1 MIAIMEMEISVM
13 AIFMSTRNS
22 SKLLSEVVAEIESD
36 KEKFIG
42 QDIEAFFN
50 RMRYELIDKEIGE
63 FSKKWCLPFEDVKY
77 EVYNFKDGNL
87 ANENSLKSKIDYDRY
102 KEMVENLCLSLHL
115 GEKWLRIL
123 KIILWERFPL
133 YYNYN

>member
-102 KEMVENLCLSLHL
+102 KEMVEKPVPKFTLRREMVEGFKNNLMGEVSSLL
-115 GEKWLRIL
+115 
-123 KIILWERFPL
+123 
-133 YYNYN
+133 

>member
-1 MIAIMEMEISVM
+1 MIAIMKMEISVM

-63 FSKKWCLPFEDVKY
+63 FSKK
-77 EVYNFKDGNL
+77 
-87 ANENSLKSKIDYDRY
+87 
-102 KEMVENLCLSLHL
+102 MVSA
-115 GEKWLRIL
+115 
-123 KIILWERFPL
+123 F
-133 YYNYN
+133 

>member
-1 MIAIMEMEISVM
+1 MNLLIK
-13 AIFMSTRNS
+13 
-22 SKLLSEVVAEIESD
+22 KLVNFQKMVSA
-36 KEKFIG
+36 
-42 QDIEAFFN
+42 
-50 RMRYELIDKEIGE
+50 
-63 FSKKWCLPFEDVKY
+63 FEDVKY

-115 GEKWLRIL
+115 GEKWLKIL
-123 KIILWERFPL
+123 KIILWGRFPL

>member
-63 FSKKWCLPFEDVKY
+63 FSKNGVCLLKMLNMKY
-77 EVYNFKDGNL
+77 IT
-87 ANENSLKSKIDYDRY
+87 LKT
-102 KEMVENLCLSLHL
+102 
-115 GEKWLRIL
+115 GIL
-123 KIILWERFPL
+123 PMRTA
-133 YYNYN
+133 